1 MTDTFADG
9 TARRKLVVG
18 NIGGPFGVRGWVKV
32 ISHSDPREN
41 IFKYTPWLLKIGRE
55 WQTVELEDG
64 RPQGKGLVAKL
75 ADIDDCD
82 QAITL
87 TNVQIAIYEDQ
98 LPSLGEDEFYWR
110 DLIGLE
116 VVNQDG
122 VNFGV
127 VRKLIETGANDV
139 LEVHGER
146 ERLLPYIDQVI
157 QKVDL
162 VARRIDVDWDADF

>member
-9 TARRKLVVG
+9 TPRRKLVVG
-18 NIGGPFGVRGWVKV
+18 NVGGPFGVRGWVKV
-32 ISHSDPREN
+32 ISHTDPREN
-41 IFKYTPWLLKIGRE
+41 LFNYTPWLLKIGRE

-82 QAITL
+82 QATTL
-87 TNVQIAIYEDQ
+87 ANVQIAIYEDQ
-98 LPSLGEDEFYWR
+98 LPELAEDEFYWR

-122 VNFGV
+122 VSFGKV
-127 VRKLIETGANDV
+127 KKLIETGANDV